1 MNERPLG
8 IVHNCSHLRK
18 LIMENPDMPIA
29 IMVHQDAC
37 SDEYAYTYC
46 SDVSASVG
54 ELLDCELPFGDGLVL
69 TDRTDLRESLQLYLE
84 DLDEYTSRLQMA
96 RPGAHHSARHSR
108 HSAGAQSNPVCSAPV
123 LNLADTTLLTGHF

>member
-54 ELLDCELPFGDGLVL
+54 ELLDCELPFGEGFVYS
-69 TDRTDLRESLQLYLE
+69 DRDDLREALQVYLE
-84 DLDEYTSRLQMA
+84 DSDEYRDLSDSQFDELIDTELA
-96 RPGAHHSARHSR
+96 KYEPYWKKAIIVT
-108 HSAGAQSNPVCSAPV
+108 AGN
-123 LNLADTTLLTGHF
+123 

>member
-29 IMVHQDAC
+29 IVVHQDAC

-54 ELLDCELPFGDGLVL
+54 ELFDYELPFGDGLVI
-69 TDRTDLRESLQLYLE
+69 TDRDDLREAIQLYLE
-84 DLDEYTSRLQMA
+84 DFDEYQDLSDSQFDELLDKEQAKYEPYWKKAIIVT
-96 RPGAHHSARHSR
+96 
-108 HSAGAQSNPVCSAPV
+108 AGN
-123 LNLADTTLLTGHF
+123 